1 MGAQGPQGGNTGAQ
15 GATGPTGAQG
25 AQGGAGA
32 TGAQGAT
39 GAKGAKGD
47 TGASGGPTGA
57 QGSQGGGGATGA
69 QGSQGG
75 TPGPGPQGSQGSAGD
90 TGQNGPA
97 PTGDTGAQGSQGA
110 TGFPSD
116 RRLKDNIKTLENV
129 LQKTKQVQGVRFEWD
144 SEHDKI
150 KNDKQIKFLMAFS
163 GESIGFIAQDL
174 EKVIPEVVFTDDDGY
189 KSVEYGQLVSLGIGS
204 IQEQQRTID
213 SIYERINKLK
223 EIIGG

>member
-1 MGAQGPQGGNTGAQ
+1 MGAQGPQGASQGAQ
-15 GATGPTGAQG
+15 GAAGPTGAQG

-32 TGAQGAT
+32 TGAQGAQGGPGAT
-39 GAKGAKGD
+39 GAQGA
-47 TGASGGPTGA
+47 TGGPTGA
-57 QGSQGGGGATGA
+57 QGSQGPAGATGA

-75 TPGPGPQGSQGSAGD
+75 TPGPGPQGSQGGAGA
-90 TGQNGPA
+90 TGAQGVQ
-97 PTGDTGAQGSQGA
+97 PTGPQGAQGAQGSQGPA
-110 TGFPSD
+110 SD

-129 LQKTKQVQGVRFEWD
+129 LQKTKQIQGVRFEWD

-150 KNDKQIKFLMAFS
+150 KTDKQIAFPTAFS

-174 EKVIPEVVFTDDDGY
+174 EKVIPELVFTDNEGY
-189 KSVEYGQLVSLGIGS
+189 KSVEYGQLVSLGVGS

-213 SIYERINKLK
+213 SIYKRINKLK